1 MAEKMIV
8 LETEISYGL
17 QNHRPAA
24 FGASRKNNSDVKIM
38 DILGCDGTELPI
50 VDSA

>member
-1 MAEKMIV
+1 MAYRITGLRR
-8 LETEISYGL
+8 LERAE
-17 QNHRPAA
+17 
-24 FGASRKNNSDVKIM
+24 KNNSDVKIM